1 MAQATV
7 STSAKRVRRTSSSS
21 LAGQNKP
28 SAKTSR
34 GRRLTGKTIKTVP
47 PASVSI
53 DSILDQRLSN
63 SAEAVGYL
71 NACLEDGDMGLFL
84 LSLQDVVRAQG
95 GMSRISKKA
104 HLNREGLYDMLSMK
118 GNPRLLSLEALLEA
132 LGMKLLVS
140 KK

>member
-1 MAQATV
+1 
-7 STSAKRVRRTSSSS
+7 
-21 LAGQNKP
+21 
-28 SAKTSR
+28 
-34 GRRLTGKTIKTVP
+34 
-47 PASVSI
+47 
-53 DSILDQRLSN
+53 
-63 SAEAVGYL
+63 
-71 NACLEDGDMGLFL
+71 MGLFL